1 MPRKTPVVAVNPTVL
16 EWARRASGFSQN
28 DVARHLGLTSSQIT
42 MWNTNVPHVYL
53 RVRQLQE
60 LADYFKRPLAS
71 LLLEKPPAD
80 LKLPHDYRRARAEYS
95 ALSPDLMLSIRRAR
109 RYQRIA
115 RELMDSAEL
124 SVTPMIPKVSI
135 NQKPED
141 VAYKQRKIFGI
152 NEREQFGWRDSRVAY
167 RRWREMLETHN
178 ILVFQ
183 NDFLRDEAQGFSL
196 SDNLPYVIMVSYKD
210 SVNARC
216 FTLFHE
222 LAHLLLNEGGLCI
235 TETAYAHRHD
245 HSSDIENWCNRFAE
259 SFLVSES
266 SLITRL
272 ETSAIINKE
281 PGYEY
286 SLRRLALVYKVSQ
299 SVILFRLWHT
309 NLISEERF
317 WDEFSIVQESLKE
330 DASKEVKKEEQ
341 RGPSPAVMSVQNRGK
356 FLTNLIIQS
365 LDRQILGYSEAI
377 DYLGIR
383 LKHLDKVR
391 MIVRG
396 ERA

>member
-1 MPRKTPVVAVNPTVL
+1 MPRKTPEVAVNPNVL
-16 EWARRASGFSQN
+16 EWARRASGFSQD
-28 DVARHLGLTSSQIT
+28 DVARHLGLTSNQIT
-42 MWNTNVPHVYL
+42 MWATNVPHVYL
-53 RVRQLQE
+53 RIRQLQE

-71 LLLEKPPAD
+71 LLLEKPPAE

-95 ALSPDLMLSIRRAR
+95 TLSPDLMLSIRRAR
-109 RYQRIA
+109 RFQRIA
-115 RELMDSAEL
+115 RELMESAEL
-124 SVTPMIPKVSI
+124 SVNPMIPKISI
-135 NQKPED
+135 KQKPED
-141 VAYKQRKIFGI
+141 VAFEQRKAFGI
-152 NEREQFGWRDSRVAY
+152 SEQEQFGWRDSRMAY
-167 RRWREMLETHN
+167 HRWREMLETIN

-235 TETAYAHRHD
+235 TETAYAHKHD
-245 HSSDIENWCNRFAE
+245 HSSGIENWCDRFAE
-259 SFLVSES
+259 AFLVSES
-266 SLITRL
+266 SLITRV
-272 ETSAIINKE
+272 ETPVIINRE

-286 SLRRLALVYKVSQ
+286 SLKRLASAYKVSQ

-309 NLISEERF
+309 NLISEDRF
-317 WDEFSIVQESLKE
+317 WDEYSSVQKSLKE
-330 DASKEVKKEEQ
+330 DANKEVKKENP
-341 RGPSPAVMSVQNRGK
+341 RGPSPAVMSVQNRGR

-365 LDRQILGYSEAI
+365 LDRQTLGYSEAI

-383 LKHLDKVR
+383 LKHLDKIR
-391 MIVRG
+391 RIVRG